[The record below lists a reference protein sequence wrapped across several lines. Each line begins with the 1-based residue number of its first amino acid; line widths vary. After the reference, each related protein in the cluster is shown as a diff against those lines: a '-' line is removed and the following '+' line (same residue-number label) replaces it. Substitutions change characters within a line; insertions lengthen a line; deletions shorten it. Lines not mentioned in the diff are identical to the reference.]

1 MGILDRE
8 PGYVRRL
15 AEYITSKEGC
25 RLRMF
30 TFDNEQEV
38 SSHLENERLDILLVG
53 QSMADDAMKDWK
65 SVGQLIV
72 LSEELHPKEADS
84 RSFWGLYAT

>member
-53 QSMADDAMKDWK
+53 QSMADDAMKADCTQRGAA
-65 SVGQLIV
+65 SEGSGQPLRI
-72 LSEELHPKEADS
+72 
-84 RSFWGLYAT
+84 

>member
-1 MGILDRE
+1 MKDKSMGILDRE

-53 QSMADDAMKDWK
+53 HSMGDDAM
-65 SVGQLIV
+65 
-72 LSEELHPKEADS
+72 
-84 RSFWGLYAT
+84 